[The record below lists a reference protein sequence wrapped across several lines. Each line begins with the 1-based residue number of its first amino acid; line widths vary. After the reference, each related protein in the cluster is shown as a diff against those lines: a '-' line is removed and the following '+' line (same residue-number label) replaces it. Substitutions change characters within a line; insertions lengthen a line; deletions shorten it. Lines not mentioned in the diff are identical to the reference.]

1 MNYKYYSY
9 CDVAARK
16 GSDTEKIAN
25 ALCIL
30 VPEMKAEVNLFQEFR
45 SGKHALVENGEIK
58 MFATGL
64 YALRNEDNK
73 IVCVASI
80 SEATIRRIITLPQYR
95 RQGFATH
102 LIKHIA
108 DKMIETGL
116 ACVNAPVSPHAEPFF
131 EKLGWVRDG
140 KTNADGTQTF
150 CPPSAVGL
158 NDAPYEV
165 DISDWIYH
173 LAKTGLKK

>member
-1 MNYKYYSY
+1 MNYKYYSFY
-9 CDVAARK
+9 DVVAK
-16 GSDTEKIAN
+16 ENSETEKLFN

-30 VPEMKAEVNLFQEFR
+30 VPEMKKYVDKFHDLR
-45 SGKHALVENGEIK
+45 LRKTRLVEGENGTFK
-58 MFATGL
+58 LFACGW
-64 YALRNEDNK
+64 YALRNEHNK
-73 IVCVASI
+73 IVCVALLNLT
-80 SEATIRRIITLPQYR
+80 TITRIITLPQYR

-116 ACVNAPVSPHAEPFF
+116 VQVNAPVSPHAEPLF

-140 KTNADGTQTF
+140 KPNKDGTQTF

-158 NDAPYEV
+158 NDTSYKV
-165 DISDWIYH
+165 DLTDWLRH
-173 LAKTGLKK
+173 LALTI

>member
-1 MNYKYYSY
+1 MNYKYYSFY
-9 CDVAARK
+9 DVAAK
-16 GSDTEKIAN
+16 ENSETEKIFN

-30 VPEMKAEVNLFQEFR
+30 VPEMKKYINTYHDLRLRKTRLVGGVNE
-45 SGKHALVENGEIK
+45 HYK

-64 YALRNEDNK
+64 YVMRNEDNK
-73 IVCVASI
+73 IVCVAI
-80 SEATIRRIITLPQYR
+80 IQIATIMRIITLPQYR

-116 ACVNAPVSPHAEPFF
+116 VQVCSPVSPHAEPMF

-140 KTNADGTQTF
+140 NTNKDGTQRF

-158 NDAPYEV
+158 NDVPYRADMTE
-165 DISDWIYH
+165 WLRH
-173 LAKTGLKK
+173 LALTI

>member
-1 MNYKYYSY
+1 MNYKYYSFY
-9 CDVAARK
+9 DVATK
-16 GSDTEKIAN
+16 ENSETEKLFN

-30 VPEMKAEVNLFQEFR
+30 VPEMKKEINLFHEFR
-45 SGKHALVENGEIK
+45 SGKHKLVENGEFK

-64 YALRNEDNK
+64 YALRNEHNK
-73 IVCVASI
+73 IVCVASL
-80 SEATIRRIITLPQYR
+80 SLTTIRRIITLPQYR

-116 ACVNAPVSPHAEPFF
+116 VQVNAPVSPHAEPLF

-140 KTNADGTQTF
+140 KPNADGTQTF

-158 NDAPYEV
+158 NDGSYNV
-165 DISDWIYH
+165 DITDWLRH
-173 LAKTGLKK
+173 LASTI